1 MLAGHRLGYGSQFGA
16 MLDPNPDLDVALADR
31 GRPSVAG
38 WAYRAGTLHPFR
50 TKSALARFLS
60 ISRRTLNSYLER
72 GVLFLAGT
80 SFGIGRPPAFPPC
93 PPLAPPSP
101 EDPRG
106 SRPLNSP
113 LLSPAHITQASRI
126 GTERTLHELF
136 SS

>member
-16 MLDPNPDLDVALADR
+16 MLDPNPDLDAALADR

-38 WAYRAGTLHPFR
+38 WAYRAGLLHPFR
-50 TKSALARFLS
+50 TKSALARFLG

-80 SFGIGRPPAFPPC
+80 SFGIGQPPAFPPG
-93 PPLAPPSP
+93 PPPTNQPSG
-101 EDPRG
+101 DPRP

-113 LLSPAHITQASRI
+113 LLNPAHITQASRI